1 MDAVTWVDLAAP
13 FVLFAMMAVVGLELT
28 AGDFRRVARYPLVVV
43 VGTAAQWTLLP
54 LVAAGLLATTRPEPG
69 VAAGIVLVT
78 AAPGGGVSNVF
89 TFLAGANT
97 ALSVTLTAVSSLL
110 AVVALPLVT
119 ATGFAWFVGEEG
131 GVAVPVLPLIGQ
143 LVVLVVLPIGL
154 GMELRRRRPH
164 VAERHAS
171 RLRGAVL
178 VLLAVLFTAAL
189 RADQSGLV
197 SEVFRNLGLALLWSV
212 AAAALGLAVALLL
225 RLPGPDR
232 FTFAIEFSVK
242 NVGLA
247 AIVALAG
254 FDRPEFRRLRRLVRD
269 GRLPAG
275 GGVFAGVPAA
285 RALGPRRRLARQV
298 GERRGGAGRRAQE
311 AGLLDAGLGLVGE
324 HVGEEVVQLAP
335 DRCAALPA
343 GARRS
348 TACVPAG
355 SCPRPPSPPWAG
367 RRPRRRWR

>member
-1 MDAVTWVDLAAP
+1 MDGVTWVDLAAP
-13 FVLFAMMAVVGLELT
+13 FVLFAMMTVVGLELT
-28 AGDFRRVARYPLVVV
+28 ADDFRRVARYPLVVL

-54 LVAAGLLATTRPEPG
+54 LMAAGLLATTRPEPG

-171 RLRGAVL
+171 RLRGVVL

-225 RLPGPDR
+225 RLSGPDR

-254 FDRPEFRRLRRLVRD
+254 FDRPEF
-269 GRLPAG
+269 A
-275 GGVFAGVPAA
+275 VFAGSYVMVAYPLAA
-285 RALGPRRRLARQV
+285 VCSLAYRRL
-298 GERRGGAGRRAQE
+298 EPWGR
-311 AGLLDAGLGLVGE
+311 DAG
-324 HVGEEVVQLAP
+324 
-335 DRCAALPA
+335 
-343 GARRS
+343 
-348 TACVPAG
+348 
-355 SCPRPPSPPWAG
+355 
-367 RRPRRRWR
+367 